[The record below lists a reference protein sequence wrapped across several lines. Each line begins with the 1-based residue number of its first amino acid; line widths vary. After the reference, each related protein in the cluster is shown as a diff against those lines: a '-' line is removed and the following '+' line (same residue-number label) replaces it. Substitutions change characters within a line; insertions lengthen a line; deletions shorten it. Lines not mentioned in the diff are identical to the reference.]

1 VIAQIIVMTL
11 VTGSSYA
18 ILASGMAL
26 IYGVGRIINL
36 AHTAFYMIAAYII
49 YFLVLTQHWGL
60 PESLAVTVVGTG
72 LLGVLTYRFLLN
84 RIREHLAAV
93 LLLTVALGM
102 AMQELIVPLFGSL
115 PHDIPRLI
123 SGATMILGFPVDNQ
137 YLLTLGIA
145 TGIVLLLWLLLSK
158 TKLGIAIR
166 ATAQDPEVANLMG
179 VSISNIL
186 MITVGIG
193 TALAAV
199 AGISLPKL
207 QGGLNQYIWLPPL
220 MMVLVVVILG
230 GLGSLKGSYI
240 AAFFVGLIEAIVM
253 TVLPTYAYLS
263 QAFAM
268 LAMIIVLAVRPQ
280 GMFGTLFEEEKL

>member
-1 VIAQIIVMTL
+1 M
-11 VTGSSYA
+11 A
-18 ILASGMAL
+18 I
-26 IYGVGRIINL
+26 
-36 AHTAFYMIAAYII
+36 
-49 YFLVLTQHWGL
+49 
-60 PESLAVTVVGTG
+60 
-72 LLGVLTYRFLLN
+72 
-84 RIREHLAAV
+84 
-93 LLLTVALGM
+93 
-102 AMQELIVPLFGSL
+102 QELIVPLFGSL